1 MDIRRETA
9 LIIRKGNEFLVGRD
23 GFGNL
28 IWNSSPWAAW
38 RTRIRAEAL
47 GVAEKT
53 GGVVM
58 LWNPVAG
65 QMREARI

>member
-1 MDIRRETA
+1 MDIRRQTA
-9 LIIRKGNEFLVGRD
+9 LIIRKDGKYLVGRD
-23 GFGNL
+23 AWGAL

-38 RTRIRAEAL
+38 KTRIRAEAL

-53 GGVVM
+53 GGVIM